1 MTRVLV
7 VEDELPLGRA
17 LVINLRARSYEAEL
31 APDGRTA
38 LDLAARTYP
47 DVIVLDLGLPDIDG
61 IEVIAGI
68 RGWSAVPIIVLSA
81 RTTSDEKV
89 DALDAGAD
97 DYLAKPFAMNE
108 LLARVRAA
116 VRRAT
121 AGAGEDAA
129 ALQVVTTAFTV
140 DIAAHAVMR
149 DGAAVRLTPTEWSL
163 LESLARN
170 VGRLVPQRQLLHE
183 VWGPGYDRQTHYL
196 RVYMAQLRRKLEP
209 DPAHPVHLLTEPGVG
224 YRLQP

>member
-1 MTRVLV
+1 M
-7 VEDELPLGRA
+7 
-17 LVINLRARSYEAEL
+17 
-31 APDGRTA
+31 
-38 LDLAARTYP
+38 
-47 DVIVLDLGLPDIDG
+47 LDLGLPDIDG

-89 DALDAGAD
+89 EALDAGAD

-121 AGAGEDAA
+121 AGAAEDAA
-129 ALQVVTTAFTV
+129 ALQVVTDSVHGRHRSARGSS
-140 DIAAHAVMR
+140 AP
-149 DGAAVRLTPTEWSL
+149 GADVRLTPTEWSL

-170 VGRLVPQRQLLHE
+170 VGGWCPSASCSTRCGDPATS
-183 VWGPGYDRQTHYL
+183 RQTHYL